1 MGYSFKP
8 GDIVAF
14 KETEDSIGC
23 LNLSLQDKESREK
36 TKAKYREFRGEV
48 VRIFEDRV
56 DKDGDPCFRLRR
68 LDTKAHGL
76 ETWSQGF
83 FVHAND

>member
-1 MGYSFKP
+1 MEYSFKTV
-8 GDIVAF
+8 DILAF
-14 KETEDSIGC
+14 KETETMIGYY
-23 LNLSLQDKESREK
+23 NLSLQAKEAAEK
-36 TKAKYREFRGEV
+36 NRAYYRKWRWEV
-48 VRIFEDRV
+48 IRIFEDRV

-83 FVHAND
+83 FVHASV

>member
-1 MGYSFKP
+1 MKYSFKP

-14 KETEDSIGC
+14 KETETTIGC
-23 LNLSLQDKESREK
+23 YNLSLQDKKRAEK
-36 TKAKYREFRGEV
+36 NKAQYRKFRGEV
-48 VRIFEDRV
+48 IRIFEDRV
-56 DKDGDPCFRLRR
+56 DKDGDPCFMLRR

-83 FVHAND
+83 FVHAKD